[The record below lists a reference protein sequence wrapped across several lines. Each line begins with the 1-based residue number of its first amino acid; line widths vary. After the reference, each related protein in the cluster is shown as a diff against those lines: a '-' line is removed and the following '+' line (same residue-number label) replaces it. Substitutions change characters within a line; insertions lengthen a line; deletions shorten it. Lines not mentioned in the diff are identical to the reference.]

1 MANIALRTARQA
13 STHISRAFDRP
24 DLLKI
29 SEKAHNDF
37 VTNVDREV
45 EYLIV
50 EALKTTFPDHNITGE
65 ESRNNQVHEDAEY
78 EWIIDPIDGTL
89 NFLRQVPHFCVSI
102 ACLHK
107 GKLEHAVIVDP
118 MRNEEFVAS
127 RGQGCQLNG
136 HRVRVSPKEELDGAM
151 IATGGP
157 IPDPDAQSQLYA
169 QMLREKTKVRHTG
182 SACLD
187 LAYVAAGRFEGF
199 WEFGLAPWDVAAGIV
214 IVREAGGMV
223 SEIGGGANMLYGGT
237 IVAANDALH
246 APMNKLIKGSTR
258 GTHSV

>member
-1 MANIALRTARQA
+1 MQPMANIALRTARQA

-187 LAYVAAGRFEGF
+187 LAYVAAGRMDALWLHDLKPWDLAAGVLMISESGGLIGDFAGGADYMKSGNIVAGAPRCF
-199 WEFGLAPWDVAAGIV
+199 KALAPLVKTFL
-214 IVREAGGMV
+214 
-223 SEIGGGANMLYGGT
+223 S
-237 IVAANDALH
+237 
-246 APMNKLIKGSTR
+246 
-258 GTHSV
+258 